1 MCDSIIFILIWEGLL
16 YLAGCAL
23 YAFST
28 TKFNYLAVLLSP
40 AVKFGNCNLA
50 TESQNP
56 CGSTED
62 WTRYYTFKRPE
73 SYHKTKSGYSL
84 LGVFYRHIRN
94 KKSAKTYVFSH
105 RINIISL
112 CYCVKT
118 ISLSSKHFTS
128 LRNILEI

>member
-1 MCDSIIFILIWEGLL
+1 MNVANTEKYVTFNHYRKTLQNYVEIPYVPLTPPNKGVKIKIKGKNWEGLP

-62 WTRYYTFKRPE
+62 
-73 SYHKTKSGYSL
+73 
-84 LGVFYRHIRN
+84 
-94 KKSAKTYVFSH
+94 
-105 RINIISL
+105 
-112 CYCVKT
+112 
-118 ISLSSKHFTS
+118 
-128 LRNILEI
+128 

>member
-1 MCDSIIFILIWEGLL
+1 MEGLP

-62 WTRYYTFKRPE
+62 
-73 SYHKTKSGYSL
+73 
-84 LGVFYRHIRN
+84 
-94 KKSAKTYVFSH
+94 
-105 RINIISL
+105 
-112 CYCVKT
+112 
-118 ISLSSKHFTS
+118 
-128 LRNILEI
+128 

>member
-62 WTRYYTFKRPE
+62 
-73 SYHKTKSGYSL
+73 
-84 LGVFYRHIRN
+84 
-94 KKSAKTYVFSH
+94 
-105 RINIISL
+105 
-112 CYCVKT
+112 
-118 ISLSSKHFTS
+118 
-128 LRNILEI
+128 